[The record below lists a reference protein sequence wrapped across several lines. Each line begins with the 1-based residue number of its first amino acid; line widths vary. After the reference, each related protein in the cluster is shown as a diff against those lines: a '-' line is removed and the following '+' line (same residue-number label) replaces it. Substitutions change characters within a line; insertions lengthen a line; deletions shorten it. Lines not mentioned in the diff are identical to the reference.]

1 MLKTNQGRPN
11 KPPCPYGAEYAVR
24 LGMEGYTC
32 SESVVM
38 AFANHVG
45 LSPETAAR
53 IAGGFA
59 GGMAQGKTCGAVTG
73 AIMIIGMKYGEG
85 RRRDPYHRDHCYQMT
100 QEFSHRFMNLRKSL
114 ECSDIL
120 MMNGIDPRNPEE
132 MKALREKKLC
142 GQIIFD
148 AAGILESLIEEEV

>member
-1 MLKTNQGRPN
+1 MQKTKHDGLTA
-11 KPPCPYGAEYAVR
+11 PPCPRGAEYAVR

-38 AFANHVG
+38 AFAEQVG

-53 IAGGFA
+53 IAGRFA

-73 AIMIIGMKYGEG
+73 AIMVIGMKYGEG
-85 RRRDPYHRDHCYQMT
+85 RRRDPYHRDLCYQMT
-100 QEFSHRFMNLRKSL
+100 QEFSHRFINIRKSL

-120 MMNGIDPRNPEE
+120 MMNGIDPKNPEE

-142 GQIIFD
+142 GRIISD
-148 AAGILESLIEEEV
+148 AAGILEALMEEET